1 MHGIKGN
8 WMIIEACVENINEA
22 IRAEAQGAHR
32 VEICENLIIGGT
44 TPSAGTIAIAKKV
57 LNIPIMVLIR
67 PRGGDFV
74 YSDLEVEI
82 MKHDIQVC
90 KQIGIDGVVLGTLT
104 EENTINTKL
113 LNELVNLAKPL
124 DITFH
129 KAIDETI
136 DIVGE
141 FKRLLAYQIDRI
153 LTSGGAESVYEGQ
166 QTINEMTRLSDGKIK
181 IIAAGKIHQSDLS
194 NLQKIIKT
202 NEFHGKKIVGDL
214 SNSSI

>member
-1 MHGIKGN
+1 
-8 WMIIEACVENINEA
+8 MIIEACVENINEA

-32 VEICENLIIGGT
+32 VEMCENLIIGGT

-104 EENTINTKL
+104 EENTINTEL

-124 DITFH
+124 DVTFH

>member
-1 MHGIKGN
+1 
-8 WMIIEACVENINEA
+8 MIIEACVENINEA

-104 EENTINTKL
+104 EENTINTEL

-124 DITFH
+124 DVTFH

-214 SNSSI
+214 SNSRI

>member
-1 MHGIKGN
+1 
-8 WMIIEACVENINEA
+8 MIIEACVENINEA

-57 LNIPIMVLIR
+57 LTIPIMVLIR

-74 YSDLEVEI
+74 YSDIEVEI
-82 MKHDIQVC
+82 MKHDIEVC
-90 KQIGIDGVVLGTLT
+90 KQIGIDGVVLGALT
-104 EENTINTKL
+104 EENTINTRL
-113 LNELVNLAKPL
+113 LSELVNLAKPL

-129 KAIDETI
+129 KAIDETN
-136 DIVGE
+136 DILGE
-141 FKRLLAYQIDRI
+141 FKRLLAYPIDRI
-153 LTSGGAESVYEGQ
+153 LTSGGAETVYKGQ
-166 QTINEMTRLSDGKIK
+166 ETINRMAQLSDGKIK
-181 IIAAGKIHQSDLS
+181 IIAAGKIKQSDLS

>member
-1 MHGIKGN
+1 
-8 WMIIEACVENINEA
+8 MIIEACVENINEA

-104 EENTINTKL
+104 EENTINTEL

-124 DITFH
+124 DVTFH

-153 LTSGGAESVYEGQ
+153 LTSGGAETVYEGQ
-166 QTINEMTRLSDGKIK
+166 QTINEMARLSDEKIK

>member
-1 MHGIKGN
+1 
-8 WMIIEACVENINEA
+8 MIIEACVENINEA

-153 LTSGGAESVYEGQ
+153 LTSGGAETVYEGQ
-166 QTINEMTRLSDGKIK
+166 QTINEMARLSDEKIK

-214 SNSSI
+214 SNSRI

>member
-1 MHGIKGN
+1 
-8 WMIIEACVENINEA
+8 MIIEACVENINEA

-90 KQIGIDGVVLGTLT
+90 KHIGIDGVVLGTLT
-104 EENTINTKL
+104 EENTINTEL

-124 DITFH
+124 DVTFH

>member
-1 MHGIKGN
+1 
-8 WMIIEACVENINEA
+8 MIIEACVENINEA

-32 VEICENLIIGGT
+32 VEMCENLIIGGT

-153 LTSGGAESVYEGQ
+153 LTSGGAETVYEGQ
-166 QTINEMTRLSDGKIK
+166 QTINEMARLSDEKIK